1 MDVDACYRCK
11 PFVLQCSPVERASR
25 SLAETGLF
33 FRVFEVLLS
42 CLFSVRFLEGAGRVF
57 WRPFGSFWI
66 NFEVGVIFV
75 TFGWIRW
82 ISENVSF
89 TVVKH

>member
-1 MDVDACYRCK
+1 MHATDVNPLFYSA
-11 PFVLQCSPVERASR
+11 LLLSALPVPLLRQVY
-25 SLAETGLF
+25 F
-33 FRVFEVLLS
+33 FGVFEVLFP